1 MNRRD
6 ILRRAASLLCGPAAY
21 SRHADGPACV
31 AVTRRWSATG
41 AIERS
46 ARPLRSGAWMLG
58 PSVPALDEAKNA
70 VCRLVGHPHIDT
82 WEAIERPD
90 WQQVRETFTRAAA

>member
-6 ILRRAASLLCGPAAY
+6 ILRRAASLICGPGAY
-21 SRHADGPACV
+21 SRHAEDPACV
-31 AVTRRWSATG
+31 AVTRTWSATG

-58 PSVPALDEAKNA
+58 PTSPALDEAKAA
-70 VCRLVGHPHIDT
+70 VCRVVGHPHIDT
-82 WEAIERPD
+82 WEAVERPD
-90 WQQVRETFTRAAA
+90 WQRVRDVFAKAAA

>member
-1 MNRRD
+1 MTKRD
-6 ILRRAASLLCGPAAY
+6 ILRRAASLICGPSAY

-31 AVTRRWSATG
+31 AITRRWSATG

-58 PSVPALDEAKNA
+58 PSVPALDEAKAA
-70 VCRLVGHPHIDT
+70 VCRLVRHPHIDS
-82 WEAIERPD
+82 WEATERPD
-90 WQQVRETFTRAAA
+90 WQQVRDTFLRAA